1 MSTRN
6 KARFV
11 LVVLCIF
18 SVFSVFVFV
27 RAIFGFVSFQNL
39 DLALIF
45 YLLGKLAGLVGFLF
59 LSLLIFSGDTA
70 RYFDRFFGMDKII
83 KFQRKFALF
92 TMVFVLAHP
101 IFFILSDWPTL
112 FWLIPNFSAL
122 PLALGAMSFYIFI
135 AVTVASTV
143 YKRISYNFWQY
154 IHVFT
159 YVLFGF
165 SLYHAFYLG
174 FDSGNRLVRAVYLIL
189 LAAVAAG
196 AIYRT
201 NYKLKQRRTGKFY
214 VESVKDEIKNVF
226 TLTLKPE
233 KKFLFQAG
241 QFCFLRLNQ
250 DKLYARHPFTI
261 ASSPGE
267 NELRFIVKIQGR
279 FTQALLKLKSGD
291 EVIVDGPFG
300 IFTAED
306 RAKDLV
312 FIAGGVGIA
321 PFISLVKDRLAEEKK
336 QQVVLLYGSKT
347 EADIICRRELDS
359 IKKGWFKKAYIL
371 SDDPAELAVSE
382 AGHINQEIIEKYVP
396 HISNSL
402 FYICGPEPMKT
413 SLKEILKKLKVNRQN
428 VMIEDFFW

>member
-6 KARFV
+6 KARFA

-45 YLLGKLAGLVGFLF
+45 YWLGKLAGLLGFLF
-59 LSLLIFSGDTA
+59 LSLLILSGDTA

-92 TMVFVLAHP
+92 TMIFVLAHP
-101 IFFILSDWPTL
+101 IFFILSDWSAL
-112 FWLIPNFSAL
+112 FWLIPDFSAL

-135 AVTVASTV
+135 AVTVASTA

-174 FDSGNRLVRAVYLIL
+174 FDSGNWLVRAVYLIL

-201 NYKLKQRRTGKFY
+201 NYKFKQRRTGKFY

-226 TLTLKPE
+226 KLTLKSE
-233 KKFLFQAG
+233 KKFFFRAG

-261 ASSPGE
+261 MSSPAE

-279 FTQALLKLKSGD
+279 FTRALLKLKPGD

-321 PFISLVKDRLAEEKK
+321 PFISLIKDRLADKK
-336 QQVVLLYGSKT
+336 NQKVVLLYGTRKA
-347 EADIICRRELDS
+347 ADIIYREELDG
-359 IKKGWFKKAYIL
+359 IKEGWFAKVYVL
-371 SDDPAELAVSE
+371 SNDSSALAVSE
-382 AGHINQEIIEKYVP
+382 AGHINQKIIEKYVQD
-396 HISNSL
+396 IDNSL
-402 FYICGPEPMKT
+402 FYICGPEAMKT

-428 VMIEDFFW
+428 IMIEDFFW